1 MMFKASNPR
10 CTGLMFEGA
19 MFKALDCMSKAPDF
33 MSKVLDFQP
42 KVHFEGSD

>member
-1 MMFKASNPR
+1 MVKASSRR
-10 CTGLMFEGA
+10 CKGLMFEGA

-33 MSKVLDFQP
+33 MSKVLDFQL